1 MGPAERRLYIDERIN
16 SDWGYVAYEKG
27 PLGLSLND
35 IATKIARVTGDRISR
50 TTIKHDLDF
59 LRDLAKVPTHQEL
72 TEAQELLLPENF
84 PEFRR
89 HMFTTPEGSPY
100 ETPDHQFA
108 AFWVMYALLHKVA
121 LPAWVIDYLDTMDD
135 DPNRKLPADIN
146 ERIIAG
152 DRFITFEF
160 LMAPRHGKTDLSTHF
175 ILHTHSGW
183 PNKRI
188 MWGNGTEKKTMQF
201 IGNFIMPVLE
211 HHKELNRL
219 YGPFYNA
226 GNWGKSGYI
235 IATRE
240 GFSKMASLQPF
251 GLGGSI
257 RSYDSDLI
265 FADDLSDLK
274 RARNELVTAADAE
287 WVAVE
292 LMTRRERHTPFFNFG
307 SHLPIDT
314 GDIFV
319 HLEERLEKLREDP
332 GSLIIIKK
340 IPAHDYDKCDSSG
353 FHDKCVVWPTVR
365 PYSELESQRL
375 QLADDAMY
383 EAVYNQTPMSTEM
396 MHFPHDLLRADYAYI
411 DLDETTGVRPQP
423 SALETAGV
431 LDRSR
436 PWKKVPKCCK
446 GQEVLVAAG
455 LDPAVSEDRKASFTA
470 IAILGGCPMCGRR
483 YPIDYF
489 QLRQSPELHPG
500 FIDSY
505 LIAYPEI
512 QRLRIEDNAYQKALV
527 RDPRLDEIVRR
538 NKVWLDEWRTDE
550 RKWDPVLGIPQM
562 GRHIKNGMWSI
573 PYEHRADQEYAET
586 LLKTFL
592 RWPKKP
598 NDLIMAFWLA
608 ELSLMEMI
616 EDFRMISTTLM
627 PGTEKYHTEWHD
639 EITYTVNLADIEPAE
654 DEWVYQ

>member
-1 MGPAERRLYIDERIN
+1 MSPAERRLYIDERLN
-16 SDWGYVAYEKG
+16 KDWGWVAYQKG
-27 PLGLSLND
+27 DLGLSLAD
-35 IATKIARVTGDRISR
+35 IVLKLSRVTGERLSR
-50 TTIKHDLDF
+50 TTIKRDIDF
-59 LRDLAKVPTHQEL
+59 LRDIAKTPTVKEL

-89 HMFTTPEGSPY
+89 RLFNTPEGSPY
-100 ETPDHQFA
+100 ETPLHQFS

-121 LPAWVIDYLDTMDD
+121 LPEWVIDYLDSMDPN
-135 DPNRKLPADIN
+135 PNRKLPKDLN

-152 DRFITFEF
+152 DKFITFEF

-175 ILHTHSGW
+175 ILHTHAGW
-183 PNKRI
+183 PNMRI

-201 IGNFIMPVLE
+201 IGNYIMPVLE

-240 GFSKMASLQPF
+240 GFSKMPSLQPF

-274 RARNELVTAADAE
+274 RARNETVTEGDAE

-319 HLEERLEKLREDP
+319 HLEDRLEKLREDP

-340 IPAHDYDKCDSSG
+340 LPAHDYDKCDSSG
-353 FHDKCVVWPTVR
+353 NHVTCVIWPTVR
-365 PYSELESQRL
+365 PYTELESQRL
-375 QLADDAMY
+375 QLADDAMF
-383 EAVYNQTPMSTEM
+383 EAVYNQTPMSSEM
-396 MHFPHDLLRADYAYI
+396 MHFPHDRLREEYRQEA
-411 DLDETTGVRPQP
+411 LDVETGIKPGPEVV
-423 SALETAGV
+423 GGM
-431 LDRSR
+431 LDRKR
-436 PWKKVPKCCK
+436 NWKKVPKCCK
-446 GQEVLVAAG
+446 GREVLVAAG
-455 LDPAVSEDRKASFTA
+455 FDPAVSEDRKASFTA
-470 IAILGGCPMCGRR
+470 LAVLGACPFCGRR
-483 YPIDYF
+483 YVIDYF
-489 QLRQSPELHPG
+489 QIRQSPELHPG
-500 FIDSY
+500 LIDQY

-512 QRLRIEDNAYQKALV
+512 DRLRIEDNAYQKALA
-527 RDPRLDEIVRR
+527 RDPRLGEIVQR
-538 NKVWLDEWRTDE
+538 NKVWIDEWRTDE

-562 GRHIKNGMWSI
+562 GRHIKNGMWSV
-573 PYEHRADQEYAET
+573 PFELLSDQEFAET
-586 LLKTFL
+586 LIKTFI
-592 RWPKKP
+592 RWPKRP

-616 EDFRMISTTLM
+616 EDFRRVSTALM

-639 EITYTVNLADIEPAE
+639 EITYSVDLADIEAPP
-654 DEWVYQ
+654 DEYGYT